1 MSDDLKNNVIGYV
14 QYDNEIAQYKE
25 QIASLKEQ
33 MNEVIERR
41 NEFETSLIRIIE
53 TNKLEKKDIIISDG
67 KIKYS
72 QSKTAKPITKKYLE
86 KCFFEFF
93 GNKTKAE
100 ELLEKVYGNRDV
112 DVKTSIKRY
121 NK

>member
-1 MSDDLKNNVIGYV
+1 MSDDLKNNVIEYV
-14 QYDNEIAQYKE
+14 RYDNEIAEYKE
-25 QIASLKEQ
+25 QITSLKEQ

-41 NEFETSLIRIIE
+41 NKFELSLIRIIE

-86 KCFFEFF
+86 KCFVDFF
-93 GNKTKAE
+93 GNKDNAE
-100 ELLEKVYGNRDV
+100 KLLEKVYNSRDV